1 MIAGPVMRRWNL
13 DALFRQSAKAISYG
27 LVRRGMSPDAASDIV
42 QDAFVRLMTTSTND
56 APHARQDDRPESY
69 LAMVARNLALDA
81 ARRERIA
88 PVTAVPP
95 ETLTLAADPK
105 PSSERRL
112 ADRQRLALAV
122 SVLDELPERTRRAF
136 ELNRL
141 EGLTLAE
148 VGRELDLSTS
158 RAGALVKEA
167 YAHLRRRTSNGA

>member
-1 MIAGPVMRRWNL
+1 MRRWNL
-13 DALFRQSAKAISYG
+13 DALFRQSAKAIGYG
-27 LVRRGMSPDAASDIV
+27 LVRRGMSPDAAGDIV
-42 QDAFVRLMTTSTND
+42 QDAFVRLMTASTND
-56 APHARQDDRPESY
+56 AQDTRQDDRPEGY
-69 LAMVARNLALDA
+69 LAVVARNLALDA

-88 PVTAVPP
+88 PFASVPP
-95 ETLTLAADPK
+95 ETLAIAVDPE

-122 SVLDELPERTRRAF
+122 SALDELPERTRRAF

-148 VGRELDLSTS
+148 VGRELELSTS

-167 YAHLRRRTSNGA
+167 YAHLRRRTSAGA